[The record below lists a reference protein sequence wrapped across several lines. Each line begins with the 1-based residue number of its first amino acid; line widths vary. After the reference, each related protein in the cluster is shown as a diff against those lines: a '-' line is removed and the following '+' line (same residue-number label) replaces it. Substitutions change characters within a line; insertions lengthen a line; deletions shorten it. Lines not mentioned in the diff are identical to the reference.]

1 MELNKLK
8 IQLKERIAMGLN
20 VGLKSLSEAL
30 NHNSSYYNDL
40 LTFKGKFNDLKGSQM
55 LMDYSQSEIGFNQI
69 RVGLFALIDK
79 FTEADVNTNDSLPA
93 PKNNELQYRKNN
105 FFRLLELHID
115 NLEKIVVD
123 YGGSSSESDIVI
135 GRIAIHGYIDTFA
148 YNFRQPR
155 DRDAKKYKLGD
166 IVDFSRY
173 FFSGRLKVLEVYFNT
188 IKFILNY
195 IDEEELEKDF
205 FMGVIRSIL
214 SSSEKACI
222 LYYAISGLDES
233 FKEILIKSEL
243 LDESI
248 KKNLLEEE
256 HYLLLNN

>member
-1 MELNKLK
+1 MESNKLK
-8 IQLKERIAMGLN
+8 RQLKERIAMGLN

-30 NHNSSYYNDL
+30 NHNSIYYNDL
-40 LTFKGKFNDLKGSQM
+40 LTFKGKFNDLKASQM
-55 LMDYSQSEIGFNQI
+55 LMDYSQSEIGFMQI

-79 FTEADVNTNDSLPA
+79 LTEADVNTDDILSA

-115 NLEKIVVD
+115 NLEKIIIN
-123 YGGSSSESDIVI
+123 YGDSSEPDIVA
-135 GRIAIHGYIDTFA
+135 GRVAIHRTYTDSFR

-155 DRDAKKYKLGD
+155 RNEKYKVGD
-166 IVDFSRY
+166 IVDFSKY
-173 FFSGRLKVLEVYFNT
+173 FFSGRAKTLEVYFNT

-195 IDEEELEKDF
+195 ISDEELEKDF

-222 LYYAISGLDES
+222 LYYAISGLDDS
-233 FKEILIKSEL
+233 FKEILFESEL

-248 KKNLLEEE
+248 KNVLLEEE
-256 HYLLLNN
+256 HYLLLNI